1 MPEKRRSFVAVVKAA
16 ERSLRA
22 AGMDHVFVGAL
33 EVGAFGVPRTTADV
47 DVIVDYGEGRADSLA
62 EAFRRQGFRVSADDL
77 RDALAEKSLFTV
89 HDARSEFHL
98 NLVPAARPTA
108 KDAIRHSVSVRWRN
122 KTLPIAD
129 PEHTIVMKLVY
140 GSEQDVE
147 DALGIYVRQ
156 RKRLG
161 LRRMRQFA
169 SRQGVLD
176 DLRDLERRA
185 VEIKDGAR
193 GTLEREI
200 ARARS
205 KSNLVRRSLL
215 RNCDART
222 TER

>member
-1 MPEKRRSFVAVVKAA
+1 MPAKRRSFVAVVKAA

-33 EVGAFGVPRTTADV
+33 AVGAFGVPRTTTDV
-47 DVIVDYGEGRADSLA
+47 DVIVEYGEGRVDTLA
-62 EAFRRQGFRVSADDL
+62 EAFRRQGFRVSTDDL
-77 RDALAEKSLFTV
+77 RDALAEKSHCTV

-98 NLVPAARPTA
+98 DLVPAARPTA

-122 KTLPIAD
+122 TTLPIAD

-147 DALGIYVRQ
+147 DALGIFVRQ

-169 SRQGVLD
+169 RRQGVFD
-176 DLRDLERRA
+176 DLQELERKA

-193 GTLEREI
+193 RTLEQEV
-200 ARARS
+200 ARARRQIRAGKTVS
-205 KSNLVRRSLL
+205 LEQLRR
-215 RNCDART
+215 DDD
-222 TER
+222 

>member
-16 ERSLRA
+16 ERL
-22 AGMDHVFVGAL
+22 
-33 EVGAFGVPRTTADV
+33 
-47 DVIVDYGEGRADSLA
+47 
-62 EAFRRQGFRVSADDL
+62 
-77 RDALAEKSLFTV
+77 
-89 HDARSEFHL
+89 
-98 NLVPAARPTA
+98 TA
-108 KDAIRHSVSVRWRN
+108 KDGFRHSVSARWRN

-129 PEHTIVMKLVY
+129 PEPTIVMKLVY

-200 ARARS
+200 ARART
-205 KSNLVRRSLL
+205 KSNLVRRCLL
-215 RNCDART
+215 RHCDART

>member
-33 EVGAFGVPRTTADV
+33 AVGAFGVPRTTADV

-122 KTLPIAD
+122 TTLPIAG

-156 RKRLG
+156 RKRLALG
-161 LRRMRQFA
+161 RMRQFA
-169 SRQGVLD
+169 KRQGVLAK
-176 DLRDLERRA
+176 LRDLERKA
-185 VEIKDGAR
+185 AESKDGAR
-193 GTLEREI
+193 RTLEEEI
-200 ARARS
+200 ARARRQIRAGKTVS
-205 KSNLVRRSLL
+205 LEQLRRE
-215 RNCDART
+215 A
-222 TER
+222 E

>member
-1 MPEKRRSFVAVVKAA
+1 M
-16 ERSLRA
+16 
-22 AGMDHVFVGAL
+22 
-33 EVGAFGVPRTTADV
+33 
-47 DVIVDYGEGRADSLA
+47 IVDYGEGRADSLA
-62 EAFRRQGFRVSADDL
+62 EAFRRQGFRVSTDDL

-122 KTLPIAD
+122 TMLPIAD